1 MLSKKLVNGDGFHCF
16 LLCAPISPY
25 KLNQLN
31 MTVVDNCLNEYSSKS
46 ADGKIQI
53 LKKEARKGVGVG
65 CVWFKGEMTTTTGSR
80 FTGHCEL

>member
-31 MTVVDNCLNEYSSKS
+31 MTVVDNCLNEYSRKS

-53 LKKEARKGVGVG
+53 LKKRGKERS
-65 CVWFKGEMTTTTGSR
+65 WSR
-80 FTGHCEL
+80 MRVVQGRDDNDNRLAFHRSL